1 MPDFRKTE
9 TLRSGEKRGLQ
20 DLTPS
25 LNFSVSVAFDL
36 AGLDVCVFGLD
47 DERQLK
53 DDRYFVFYN
62 QPRSPG
68 GEIEVQQ
75 SAGVSRF
82 EIDLARLP
90 STVSRLI
97 FTATH
102 DERPVADAAQ
112 LRWTLAGVD
121 FDPRPALRREKA
133 VMIAELYRHGGG
145 WKVNA
150 VGQGFDGGLKALLEY
165 FGGEASDDPSPAAAP
180 PPATMSAPMPAAPPP
195 EPAFTPGKSISLKK
209 AQTVNLN
216 KAAGKALTRV
226 TVGLG
231 WDAAAHGA
239 SIDLDA
245 GCLVF
250 DERKKDIDKVWFMK
264 LSGQNRA
271 IVHSGDNLTGD
282 GEGDDERI
290 SIDLM
295 ALSPQVKWLVFT
307 INSFSGQN
315 FSAVRNAFC
324 RLVDDTTRQELARY
338 DLGAVGAATA
348 MIMAKLERR
357 EDGWHMTALGE
368 PGSGMTVRAMVKP
381 ALRWL

>member
-1 MPDFRKTE
+1 MADFRKTE
-9 TLRSGEKRGLQ
+9 TLNSGEKRNLQ
-20 DLTPS
+20 DLTSSPH
-25 LNFSVSVAFDL
+25 LSVNVAFEL
-36 AGLDVCVFGLD
+36 AGLDISVFGLD

-62 QPRSPG
+62 QPRSPE
-68 GEIEVQQ
+68 GEITLAQ
-75 SAGVSRF
+75 SAGMSRF

-90 STVSRLI
+90 SAVSRLV

-102 DERPVADAAQ
+102 DDRPVADAAH
-112 LRWTLAGVD
+112 LLWSLASVE

-133 VMIAELYRHGGG
+133 VMIAELYRHGSG
-145 WKVNA
+145 WKINA

-165 FGGEASDDPSPAAAP
+165 FGGEASDSPAAAP
-180 PPATMSAPMPAAPPP
+180 AAAPMPAPPAP
-195 EPAFTPGKSISLKK
+195 EIAFTPGKSVSLKK
-209 AQTVNLN
+209 AQTINLN

-231 WDAAAHGA
+231 WDAATHGTR
-239 SIDLDA
+239 IDLDA

-282 GEGDDERI
+282 GSGDDERI
-290 SIDLM
+290 SIDLS

-315 FSAVRNAFC
+315 FAAVRNAFC
-324 RLVDDTTRQELARY
+324 RLVDDTTGQELARY

-348 MIMAKLERR
+348 MIMAKLERTGGSGAD
-357 EDGWHMTALGE
+357 DGWHLTALGE

-381 ALRWL
+381 ALRLL

>member
-1 MPDFRKTE
+1 MSDFRKTE
-9 TLRSGEKRGLQ
+9 TLKSGEKRSLQ
-20 DLTPS
+20 DLTSSQS
-25 LNFSVSVAFDL
+25 LSVSVAFEL
-36 AGLDVCVFGLD
+36 AGLDVSVFGLD

-62 QPRSPG
+62 QPRSPE
-68 GEIEVQQ
+68 GEITLAQ
-75 SAGVSRF
+75 SAGMSRF

-90 STVSRLI
+90 NTVSRLV

-102 DERPVADAAQ
+102 DERPVADAAH
-112 LRWTLAGVD
+112 LRWSLAGVE

-133 VMIAELYRHGGG
+133 VMIAELYRHGSG

-150 VGQGFDGGLKALLEY
+150 VGQGFDGGLRALLEY
-165 FGGEASDDPSPAAAP
+165 FGGEASDSPAAAP
-180 PPATMSAPMPAAPPP
+180 APAAAPVPAPPAPDI
-195 EPAFTPGKSISLKK
+195 AFTPGKSVSLKK
-209 AQTVNLN
+209 AQTINLN
-216 KAAGKALTRV
+216 KAAGKPLTHV

-231 WDAAAHGA
+231 WDAATHGA
-239 SIDLDA
+239 RIDLDA

-282 GEGDDERI
+282 GSGDDERI
-290 SIDLM
+290 SIDLS

-315 FSAVRNAFC
+315 FAAVRNAFC
-324 RLVDDTTRQELARY
+324 RLVDDTTGQELARY

-348 MIMAKLERR
+348 MIMTKLTRQD
-357 EDGWHMTALGE
+357 DGWQLTALGE

-381 ALRWL
+381 ALRLL